1 MHRDYLKASCSFPLP
16 FLSLPTLQNQRLESP
31 TFDLFF
37 SMALFL
43 SIECQKKK
51 KKKKTNNNPHLY
63 ANSSAAY
70 ITYNTNRAGKN
81 ILSCRQRWAMYVGI
95 FYPGQLT
102 QFLPLSC
109 LENIVQVRCL
119 ISQQTVIWPCSHSRS
134 RQQPKLANQRKCLSQ
149 ALCNSAYVGESSG
162 KQAGI
167 SFLKQSIAFVIVLW
181 VAVHFLKTL

>member
-1 MHRDYLKASCSFPLP
+1 M
-16 FLSLPTLQNQRLESP
+16 FLSLAILKPTHTTESKTWKSYFWFIFLHG
-31 TFDLFF
+31 TFPKHRV
-37 SMALFL
+37 S
-43 SIECQKKK
+43 KK